1 MDSMNSQVN
10 STYITV
16 PIFRINFYSIM
27 NVVQCSI
34 NYYTRKFE
42 GIRTFVFEIK
52 VSQKKIRKTKAI
64 GCIAFTRALN
74 IDN

>member
-1 MDSMNSQVN
+1 
-10 STYITV
+10 
-16 PIFRINFYSIM
+16 M

-64 GCIAFTRALN
+64 GCIAFTRALKGKSLN